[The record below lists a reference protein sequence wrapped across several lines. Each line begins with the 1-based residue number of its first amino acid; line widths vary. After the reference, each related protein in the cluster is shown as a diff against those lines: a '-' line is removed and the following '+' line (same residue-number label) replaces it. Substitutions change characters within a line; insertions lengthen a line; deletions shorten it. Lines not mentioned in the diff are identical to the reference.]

1 MTSSHEQP
9 LALESVPS
17 SSVDDETIR
26 QMAEVARAGFG
37 RPIDED
43 MFSDTRAHIIE
54 SDFLGIARDNG
65 RIVGTSMARVVDD
78 RIFNWMGC
86 IVHPDY
92 QKRRLGQQFMALHR
106 NTLNRRILVGH
117 TRTPRI
123 LAVIRRESE
132 RTCPIDRDPD
142 LIEIALGMENV
153 SYFGGIPYQLNRY
166 YIAGL
171 YGNDDPAEGALD
183 RGGPS
188 LKKLFPGLRNPRSAV
203 VVVAR
208 LK

>member
-1 MTSSHEQP
+1 MASSREQP
-9 LALESVPS
+9 LAIESVPS
-17 SSVDDETIR
+17 YLVDDKTIR
-26 QMAEVARAGFG
+26 EMAEVARAGFS
-37 RPIDED
+37 RPTDAD
-43 MFSDTRAHIIE
+43 MSRDTREHVE
-54 SDFLGIARDNG
+54 DSHVVGIARDNG

-78 RIFNWMGC
+78 HTFNWMGC

-92 QKRRLGQQFMALHR
+92 QRRRLGQQFMALHR

-171 YGNDDPAEGALD
+171 YGNDDPAEGPLD

-203 VVVAR
+203 IVVAR
-208 LK
+208 LA